1 MDARERYLASLG
13 ARYGISSTGAAAH
26 TRAPQR
32 ARRRAPL
39 RPDGLTRPR
48 AHRATACLRP
58 ADALPPAGTS
68 SRPGRGRPCYRPTAR
83 ERCRLGIQMTS
94 PGRRVGHSA
103 KRSRSPAPDF
113 LGQGAAGRRWNNG
126 AGRPATV
133 LSPRA
138 HGRRTRGARLPPH
151 RAPHPRGIRPVRKL
165 PRPGTITPGA
175 ETGAAGAQR
184 RPARAGAPGTSRN
197 RATPAADIEA
207 AVTSPWRRAR
217 AGGSCA
223 RR

>member
-1 MDARERYLASLG
+1 
-13 ARYGISSTGAAAH
+13 
-26 TRAPQR
+26 
-32 ARRRAPL
+32 
-39 RPDGLTRPR
+39 
-48 AHRATACLRP
+48 
-58 ADALPPAGTS
+58 
-68 SRPGRGRPCYRPTAR
+68 
-83 ERCRLGIQMTS
+83 MTS

-165 PRPGTITPGA
+165 PRPGTIAPGA

-197 RATPAADIEA
+197 AQRQRRTSKLRSPRRGGVHGPAVRVRGADRGGRRGHISPSRPGRAPGAAGSGAPRPTARTPVGFRTLPAEGRPPEARIPPAQVRDLLQLVHRAAP
-207 AVTSPWRRAR
+207 AVTSPRVASG
-217 AGGSCA
+217 AQ
-223 RR
+223 

>member
-1 MDARERYLASLG
+1 
-13 ARYGISSTGAAAH
+13 
-26 TRAPQR
+26 
-32 ARRRAPL
+32 
-39 RPDGLTRPR
+39 
-48 AHRATACLRP
+48 
-58 ADALPPAGTS
+58 
-68 SRPGRGRPCYRPTAR
+68 
-83 ERCRLGIQMTS
+83 MTS

-133 LSPRA
+133 LSPPA

-165 PRPGTITPGA
+165 LRPGTIAPGA

-197 RATPAADIEA
+197 AQRQRRISKLRSPRRGGVHGPAVRVRGADRGGRCGHISPSRPGRAPGAAGSGAPRPTARTPVGFRTLPAERRPPEARIPPAQVRDLLQLVHRAAP
-207 AVTSPWRRAR
+207 AVTSPRVASG
-217 AGGSCA
+217 AQ
-223 RR
+223 

>member
-1 MDARERYLASLG
+1 
-13 ARYGISSTGAAAH
+13 
-26 TRAPQR
+26 
-32 ARRRAPL
+32 
-39 RPDGLTRPR
+39 
-48 AHRATACLRP
+48 
-58 ADALPPAGTS
+58 
-68 SRPGRGRPCYRPTAR
+68 
-83 ERCRLGIQMTS
+83 MTS

-165 PRPGTITPGA
+165 PRPGTIAPGA

-197 RATPAADIEA
+197 AQRQRRTSKLRSPRRGGVHGPAVRVRGADRGGRRGHISPSRPGRAPGAAGSGAPRPTARTPVGFRTLPAEGGPPEARIPPAQVRDLLQLVHRAAP
-207 AVTSPWRRAR
+207 AVTSPRVASG
-217 AGGSCA
+217 AQ
-223 RR
+223 

>member
-1 MDARERYLASLG
+1 
-13 ARYGISSTGAAAH
+13 
-26 TRAPQR
+26 
-32 ARRRAPL
+32 
-39 RPDGLTRPR
+39 
-48 AHRATACLRP
+48 
-58 ADALPPAGTS
+58 
-68 SRPGRGRPCYRPTAR
+68 
-83 ERCRLGIQMTS
+83 MTS

-165 PRPGTITPGA
+165 PRPGTIAPGA

-197 RATPAADIEA
+197 AQRQRRISKLRSPRRGGVHGPAVRVRGADRGGRRGHISPSRPGRAPGAAGSGAPRPTARTPVGFRTLPAEGRPPEARIPPAKVRDLLQLVHRAAP
-207 AVTSPWRRAR
+207 AVTSPRVASG
-217 AGGSCA
+217 AQ
-223 RR
+223 